1 MKLYGAIDLH
11 STNAVCGLLNEQ
23 DDVKMRRKVSCEPD
37 QVLRV
42 FAPFA
47 DDITGIAV
55 ESTFN
60 WYWLVDGLMDAGY
73 RVHLVNTAAV
83 KQYDGLKHT
92 DDDTD
97 TFWLAHLLRLGILP
111 TGHIYPKETRP
122 LRDLLRKRSQLVGQR
137 TANILSIQNLFSRNT
152 GARLSGNLVK
162 TLTREQLEQRF
173 EDPNLL
179 MAIDSNRVVAGALDE
194 QIQQIEKTVVVQS
207 KLDQRYRY
215 LLSIDGIGKI
225 LAMTIMLETGDI
237 RRFANVGNFASY
249 CRCVNSTR
257 WSNGK
262 KKGKGNTKNGNKY
275 LSWAFVEAANFAVRY
290 HEPAKRFYQ
299 RKMAATNRV
308 VALKALA
315 HKLARASYYVM
326 RDQVCFDPQKIYG

>member
-23 DDVKMRRKVSCEPD
+23 DDVKMRRKVSCELD

-162 TLTREQLEQRF
+162 KLTREQLEQRF